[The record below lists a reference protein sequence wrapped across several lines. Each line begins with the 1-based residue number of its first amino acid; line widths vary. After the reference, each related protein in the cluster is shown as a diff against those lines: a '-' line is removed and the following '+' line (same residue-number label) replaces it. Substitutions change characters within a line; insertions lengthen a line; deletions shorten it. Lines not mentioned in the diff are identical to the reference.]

1 MNSGMEPD
9 IREFLVK
16 VLNSIA
22 MGLVFLLLNITL
34 GIYFKLGIPE
44 QGLSWYHIL
53 YYLFLLFSFFLLI
66 RYYIRLWK
74 N

>member
-9 IREFLVK
+9 IRAFLIK

-44 QGLSWYHIL
+44 QGLRWYHIL
-53 YYLFLLFSFFLLI
+53 YYVFLLFSLYLLL